1 MQTTLF
7 TEREN
12 EVLRLLQQGLSNK
25 QMAMTLRITERT
37 VEFHLSNIFTKLGVN
52 SRTEAVLRLAD
63 QVESTI
69 PVGTNIRE
77 STVVTPSETMENG
90 ENSVRFERIPMKKKV
105 IFYIAGAVLVLAVVS
120 IILFKPITLSQLFSP
135 HTTTLY
141 KDTSIAPTPITETAQ
156 ISEITGL
163 TPSATGS
170 GNHVF
175 SQSVGVST
183 SINLTLEWF
192 YIDSQRVN
200 LQFSISGFPIP
211 AGAKVNY
218 LVDHKKI
225 RLLDSDGNQI
235 SFEEQPSSN
244 RGEVISDNVQPQ
256 VFEITLDAVLLN
268 SNKTINPADT
278 FQIMIPVGGK
288 EYDNN
293 SQPID
298 LPEATFKIST
308 ASFYPDSLTFVT
320 NKTAKIQDK
329 TINFYRLEVNPEES
343 YAYICVTDPAGE
355 QWLPD
360 AVSILYKGNS
370 YLTIGEA
377 LTGSNQ
383 DPLKGPLCYRLS
395 MDFPVDLS
403 ENPKP
408 DLALWVFGVTKP
420 SDNNFPPEMVEKVTN
435 QVAKKGITFNYEG
448 REIKITQKPVNMTDD
463 EANVLIK
470 SAFTQEATANGIL
483 VFDLN

>member
-1 MQTTLF
+1 
-7 TEREN
+7 
-12 EVLRLLQQGLSNK
+12 
-25 QMAMTLRITERT
+25 
-37 VEFHLSNIFTKLGVN
+37 
-52 SRTEAVLRLAD
+52 
-63 QVESTI
+63 
-69 PVGTNIRE
+69 
-77 STVVTPSETMENG
+77 
-90 ENSVRFERIPMKKKV
+90 MKKKV

-211 AGAKVNY
+211 AGANVNY
-218 LVDHKKI
+218 LVDHNKI
-225 RLLDSDGNQI
+225 RLMDRDGNPI
-235 SFEEQPSSN
+235 SFEEQPSSGGSGGTAETN
-244 RGEVISDNVQPQ
+244 DQSQIFKV
-256 VFEITLDAVLLN
+256 TLDAVLLN
-268 SNKTINPADT
+268 SKKAINPAEA
-278 FQIMIPVGGK
+278 FQIVIPVGGK
-288 EYDNN
+288 EYDDN

-298 LPEATFKIST
+298 LPEVTFKIST
-308 ASFYPDSLTFVT
+308 ASFYPDSLTFIT

-329 TINFYRLEVNPEES
+329 TINFYRLEVNPKES
-343 YAYICVTDPAGE
+343 YAYICVTDPGGE
-355 QWLPD
+355 QWLPT

-370 YLTIGEA
+370 YLLSGAA
-377 LTGSNQ
+377 LTSSNQ
-383 DPLKGPLCYRLS
+383 DPQKGPLCYRLS
-395 MDFPVDLS
+395 ITVPVDLS

-408 DLALWVFGVTKP
+408 NLALWVYGLTKDRP
-420 SDNNFPPEMVEKVTN
+420 DIFPPATVEKVAN
-435 QVAKKGITFNYEG
+435 QVAKQGIAFDYVIVSHG
-448 REIKITQKPVNMTDD
+448 SDIKITQKPADMTEM
-463 EANVLIK
+463 EAQGIIA
-470 SAFTQEATANGIL
+470 SAFTQEATASGVVI
-483 VFDLN
+483 FDLN